1 MTTREFLNAVIAAN
15 VSDDITTYATD
26 AVNALDARNEKRKET
41 RANSAKVKENE
52 ALKLDALK
60 RIPSDGIMSS
70 VLAEQMGLTTAK
82 AAARRVRTRKT
93 VFMQCFLSLCCNR
106 SMVRFLPPMRAVS
119 AEAYYK
125 GSKRE

>member
-70 VLAEQMGLTTAK
+70 ALAEQMGLTTAK
-82 AAARRVRTRKT
+82 AAAILRLLKQDGKVTTEEIKVKGRK
-93 VFMQCFLSLCCNR
+93 VMNYRL
-106 SMVRFLPPMRAVS
+106 A
-119 AEAYYK
+119 
-125 GSKRE
+125 